1 MSTSPLLNHQQMHS
15 QTTTDKMVEDKQELK
30 EYFDKLANLV
40 PTIPKNES
48 LSELQFIQYVMEY
61 IVELQQL
68 LNDTNT
74 SSSVW
79 SKTLNKLATTMKT
92 SFPNISTSST
102 FNTFISSEYENNRL
116 LLLNQLSNEDINRS
130 PLTSINIENYHNQ
143 LPVR

>member
-116 LLLNQLSNEDINRS
+116 LL
-130 PLTSINIENYHNQ
+130 
-143 LPVR
+143 